1 MEESMRRNIWFLCI
15 WGSINIFTQTDI
27 FPDVEPDEVKQSSQ
41 LQKIVD
47 SYVIQVAELE
57 EEL

>member
-1 MEESMRRNIWFLCI
+1 MRRNIWFLCI